1 MNKWNMIVDVE
12 KCENCANCVIV
23 TKDEH
28 VGNDFPGYAA
38 PQPLHAGHV
47 QPL

>member
-1 MNKWNMIVDVE
+1 MKKWNLIVDVE
-12 KCENCANCVIV
+12 KCENCYNCFIA

-38 PQPLHAGHV
+38 PQP
-47 QPL
+47 